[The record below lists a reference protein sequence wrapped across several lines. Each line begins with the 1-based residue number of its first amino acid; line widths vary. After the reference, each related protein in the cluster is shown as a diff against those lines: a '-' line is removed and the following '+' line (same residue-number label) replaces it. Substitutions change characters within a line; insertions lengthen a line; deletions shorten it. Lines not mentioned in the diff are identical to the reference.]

1 MNYLAVLDYEHLD
14 NGMFLTSFARSLAKK
29 KGRGIIIHGDSE
41 YTNRII
47 QTGVMRDEAR
57 IRATKDLNHRLVAL
71 FADEGIPAIAL
82 NGYQKSM
89 ISATQE
95 GVKVDKKQIES
106 LPGDTVI
113 LLSNLVINR
122 EKKVLSLSLPEL
134 ASSLLTTFQLKQI
147 ILFSTKDGADM
158 MVKNYPVII
167 ESNTQ
172 AEESILDEI
181 PVEFQSIDCRV
192 ELTVPSAF

>member
-14 NGMFLTSFARSLAKK
+14 NGMFLASFARSLSKK

-47 QTGVMRDEAR
+47 QTGVMRDEAT

-89 ISATQE
+89 IITTQN
-95 GVKVDKKQIES
+95 GVQVDKEQIEN
-106 LPGDTVI
+106 LPGDIVI
-113 LLSNLVINR
+113 LLSNLVTDKENR
-122 EKKVLSLSLPEL
+122 VLPLPLSNLAGAMLSTFEL
-134 ASSLLTTFQLKQI
+134 NHIT
-147 ILFSTKDGADM
+147 LFSTKDGADM
-158 MVKNYPVII
+158 MVKNYPVIV
-167 ESNTQ
+167 ETMASVD
-172 AEESILDEI
+172 ESIVDQIPDE
-181 PVEFQSIDCRV
+181 FRSIDYRI
-192 ELTVPSAF
+192 ELTVPSIF